1 MVSLRA
7 TSSDDDDSTHVPPPS
22 PDHYGALESRILQA
36 EQYRL
41 AKEKAEEKA
50 LVDLQIAFLRQ
61 AHGVHCR
68 PVKKKRK
75 KALREPVQILQE
87 LVLFMASKGRD
98 TEALAELEL

>member
-7 TSSDDDDSTHVPPPS
+7 SSSDDDDSTHVPPPS

-41 AKEKAEEKA
+41 AKERAEEKA

-61 AHGVHCR
+61 VHAVHCR
-68 PVKKKRK
+68 PVKKKKK